1 MRREKREH
9 GDEGEPLVRKL
20 EETGEWGK
28 AIREE
33 AEGEDST
40 PKEHVK
46 SGYQVAKTRRF
57 LLLILP
63 HYLAAAFSGL
73 DLLFMVN

>member
-1 MRREKREH
+1 VRREKREH

-40 PKEHVK
+40 AKERQVRL
-46 SGYQVAKTRRF
+46 SGSEHPQVVM
-57 LLLILP
+57 LILP